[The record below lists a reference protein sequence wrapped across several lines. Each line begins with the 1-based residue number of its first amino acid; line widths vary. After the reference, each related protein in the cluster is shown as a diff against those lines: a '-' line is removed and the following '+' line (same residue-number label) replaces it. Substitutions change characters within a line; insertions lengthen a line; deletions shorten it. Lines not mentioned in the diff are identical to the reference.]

1 MRRIA
6 VIIGIVIGVV
16 ATPTMVAAS
25 GSNSQSRSNADKYDL
40 AHTWNTPLGQ
50 LYGPVKVGPSSYGFI
65 SK

>member
-1 MRRIA
+1 MKRIA

-25 GSNSQSRSNADKYDL
+25 GSPRSNADKYDL

>member
-1 MRRIA
+1 
-6 VIIGIVIGVV
+6 
-16 ATPTMVAAS
+16 MVAAS